1 MPSSRN
7 LYFNQKLLVS
17 LSLSGNQT
25 ILKLPEGCQ
34 LLVNRPFI
42 KGTVLMLTKM
52 LGIERQQI
60 RVHDIITRV
69 LGNQDK
75 FQQIRV
81 WPLDLEIE

>member
-1 MPSSRN
+1 M
-7 LYFNQKLLVS
+7 
-17 LSLSGNQT
+17 LS
-25 ILKLPEGCQ
+25 
-34 LLVNRPFI
+34 
-42 KGTVLMLTKM
+42 KM

-69 LGNQDK
+69 LGNQEK